1 MMTSVDANEVASEV
15 GSLWVDKWCPKTL
28 DEYVLNDELKT
39 YFRNMVKTKTLQNFT
54 MLGTQGSGKTTLAK
68 ILAREFNAEVLFV
81 KCATEGTLDVLRTK
95 VAEFCNALTIDGK
108 LKIVILDEI
117 DSASS
122 TGENSFQKGLR
133 TLIEAH
139 QEDCRFVLTANYQKV
154 IPAILSRCPIIPL
167 KFDKKDLLIHVKKI
181 LDAEKVSYTKESLKA
196 FIEEA
201 FGYYPDCRRIINY
214 LQFCSSSGEL
224 VVKLSS
230 IANSGRDDFLEEL
243 VKKTIETSNLL
254 EVRQFY
260 MRSKDKINDYV
271 EFGSAF
277 FNYVVDNGILRSADG
292 VLQMS
297 ELLYQLNVVIDK
309 EVGFFAMV
317 TALKKYGS
325 Y

>member
-1 MMTSVDANEVASEV
+1 M
-15 GSLWVDKWCPKTL
+15 P
-28 DEYVLNDELKT
+28 
-39 YFRNMVKTKTLQNFT
+39 
-54 MLGTQGSGKTTLAK
+54 
-68 ILAREFNAEVLFV
+68 
-81 KCATEGTLDVLRTK
+81 
-95 VAEFCNALTIDGK
+95 
-108 LKIVILDEI
+108 
-117 DSASS
+117 
-122 TGENSFQKGLR
+122 
-133 TLIEAH
+133 
-139 QEDCRFVLTANYQKV
+139 
-154 IPAILSRCPIIPL
+154 
-167 KFDKKDLLIHVKKI
+167 
-181 LDAEKVSYTKESLKA
+181 KESLKA

-277 FNYVVDNGILRSADG
+277 FNYAVDNGILRSADG

>member
-1 MMTSVDANEVASEV
+1 MTSDISSEV
-15 GSLWVDKWCPKTL
+15 GTLWIDKYCPKTL
-28 DEYVLNDELKT
+28 DDYVLNDEIKS
-39 YFRNMVKTKTLQNFT
+39 YFRNMVKAKTLQNFT

-68 ILAREFNAEVLFV
+68 ILANEFNAEVLFV
-81 KCATEGTLDVLRTK
+81 KCATEGTVDVLRTK
-95 VAEFCNALTIDGK
+95 VSEFCNALTIDGK
-108 LKIVILDEI
+108 LKMVILDEI

-122 TGENSFQKGLR
+122 TSENSFQKGLR

-139 QEDCRFVLTANYQKV
+139 QEDCRFVVTANYSKI

-167 KFDKKDLLIHVKKI
+167 RFDKKDLLIHVKKI
-181 LDAEKVSYTKESLKA
+181 LDSEKISYTKEGLKA

-224 VVKLSS
+224 VVKLNS
-230 IANSGRDDFLEEL
+230 IATSGRDDFLEEL
-243 VKKTIETSNLL
+243 VKKIVETPNLL

-277 FNYVVDNGILRSADG
+277 FNYAVDNGILRSADG
-292 VLQMS
+292 VLKMS

-325 Y
+325 C

>member
-1 MMTSVDANEVASEV
+1 MIDSVQT
-15 GSLWVDKWCPKTL
+15 LWVDKYRPATL
-28 DEYVLNDELKT
+28 DDYVLNADLKT
-39 YFRNMVKTKTLQNFT
+39 YFKNMVKMKSLQNCTF
-54 MLGTQGSGKTTLAK
+54 LGTQGSGKTTLAK
-68 ILAREFNAEVLFV
+68 ILVNEFDAEVLFV

-95 VAEFCNALTIDGK
+95 VEPFCNACSIEGK
-108 LKIVILDEI
+108 LKIVVLDEL

-122 TGENSFQKGLR
+122 SGDNNFQKGLR
-133 TLIEAH
+133 TVIEAA
-139 QEDCRFVLTANYQKV
+139 QDDTRVLVTANYQKI